1 MSFLHSVFKRLGGS
15 IVHRRNA
22 WSARC
27 GSESVEAKG
36 LAGYVEPLL
45 PSCWPFLSV
54 GKYLEAFELGE
65 LLDHISPFLRALRI
79 PFENMRAR
87 S

>member
-1 MSFLHSVFKRLGGS
+1 
-15 IVHRRNA
+15 
-22 WSARC
+22 
-27 GSESVEAKG
+27 
-36 LAGYVEPLL
+36 VEPLL